1 MNKLVVILDP
11 AHGEETAGKRSP
23 DGKFR
28 EYRWSRDICKK
39 LEAALKEAGFDVHW
53 TTDADTEP
61 GLSYRKNFAT
71 NLQVEEGK
79 TKFLLSM
86 HVNAAGTG
94 IQWMS
99 ARGYEAY
106 AYNET
111 GTSAQMG
118 KLLLESVRDYF
129 PHLKMRPG
137 ATSNLVK
144 SANLTVLM
152 GSGYNGI
159 LFEWLFMDNKED
171 VSLLEDEN
179 TNNKLVEALV
189 EGLEQINATL

>member
-1 MNKLVVILDP
+1 MKKLVIILDP

-23 DGKFR
+23 DNKFR
-28 EYRWSRDICKK
+28 EYKWSREICIK
-39 LEAALKEAGFDVHW
+39 LEAALKLSGFDVEW
-53 TTDADTEP
+53 TTMRDNEP
-61 GLSYRKNFAT
+61 GLSYRKNYAT
-71 NLQVEEGK
+71 NLEVLEGQ

-86 HVNAAGTG
+86 HNNAAGTG
-94 IQWMS
+94 LNWMS

-118 KLLLESVRDYF
+118 KIILQSIQEYF
-129 PHLKMRPG
+129 PNLKMRPG

-171 VSLLEDEN
+171 VALLEDEN
-179 TNNKLVEALV
+179 TNAKLVEALV
-189 EGLEQINATL
+189 KAMESINATL